1 MSVHLNIQI
10 YDTICHP
17 FLSLTYT
24 KTFFVKLGVVIL
36 LIDTRV
42 SWSVLI
48 LAVLCLIFPFLADLQ
63 FPLLGGAVVR
73 GVEDIQALLLLI
85 FAVFSYFY
93 MQPMHL
99 PEGKK
104 YFWIW
109 GVLWWLLLFGRSTS

>member
-10 YDTICHP
+10 YDTICLP
-17 FLSLTYT
+17 FFKLNLH

-48 LAVLCLIFPFLADLQ
+48 VSVLCLIFPFLADLQ

-73 GVEDIQALLLLI
+73 GVENI
-85 FAVFSYFY
+85 
-93 MQPMHL
+93 
-99 PEGKK
+99 
-104 YFWIW
+104 
-109 GVLWWLLLFGRSTS
+109 